1 MIYYYLNYSAKLNS
15 RLIKLYFIKTNP
27 YTLEFNAIEIVWQC
41 LRNIE
46 KMLKP

>member
-1 MIYYYLNYSAKLNS
+1 MIYYYLNTDLPF
-15 RLIKLYFIKTNP
+15 IIQLYFIKTNQ

-46 KMLKP
+46 AMLKP

>member
-15 RLIKLYFIKTNP
+15 RLTNP